1 MKGEERVAFLGK
13 WFTENKDF
21 LDSQMGLADAT
32 QFLSGILFTT
42 LASIQTVPH
51 LQRLI
56 QADAA
61 HMQFGKYTLFPHM
74 AAQLKDRCPLLLLG

>member
-1 MKGEERVAFLGK
+1 MKREQRAAFLGK

-21 LDSQMGLADAT
+21 LNSQMGLADAT
-32 QFLSGILFTT
+32 QFLSGILLTT

-51 LQRLI
+51 LQQLI

-61 HMQFGKYTLFPHM
+61 HMQFGKYTLFLHM
-74 AAQLKDRCPLLLLG
+74 APQLKDRCPLLLLR